1 MIADLVQTLED
12 WILAMAESLWVFPAL
27 YGFAT
32 IDGFFPPIPSES
44 VVIALGALNRSAGVP
59 NLALVLLF
67 AALGAFTGDQIAY
80 QIGKKINVR
89 RLRFMRSERAQAAL
103 DWAERS
109 LERRGASFIIAA
121 RYVPIGRVAVN
132 MTAGAVGYH
141 RPRFM
146 ALTAIAAVT
155 WACYSAVLGMA
166 SGTLLDGQP
175 ILAIAVGIVG
185 GVILGVIV
193 DLVLQWFAKRS
204 GKGGILPEPAAAD
217 DGAPEAGQ
225 AGTARLDREPSHTE
239 RRDSEPDRGRLGP

>member
-1 MIADLVQTLED
+1 MIAELVQTLED
-12 WILAMAESLWVFPAL
+12 WILAMAESVWVFPTL

-59 NLALVLLF
+59 NLGLVLLF

-109 LERRGASFIIAA
+109 LEKRGASFIIAA

-146 ALTAIAAVT
+146 FLTAIAAVT
-155 WACYSAVLGMA
+155 WACYSALLGMA
-166 SGTLLDGQP
+166 SGSLLDGQP
-175 ILAIAVGIVG
+175 IVAIVVGVVG
-185 GVILGVIV
+185 GVVVGIFI

-204 GKGGILPEPAAAD
+204 GKPGPSAPGTTSDD
-217 DGAPEAGQ
+217 DGVLESGGADAS
-225 AGTARLDREPSHTE
+225 ALDNGPPRTE
-239 RRDSEPDRGRLGP
+239 G

>member
-1 MIADLVQTLED
+1 MIAELVQTLED

-44 VVIALGALNRSAGVP
+44 VVIALGSLNRSAGVP
-59 NLALVLLF
+59 NLPLVLLF

-89 RLRFMRSERAQAAL
+89 GLRFMRSERAQAAL

-146 ALTAIAAVT
+146 GLTAIAAVT
-155 WACYSAVLGMA
+155 WACYSALIGIA
-166 SGTLLDGQP
+166 SGSLLEGRP
-175 ILAIAVGIVG
+175 ILAIALGVVG
-185 GVILGVIV
+185 GIILGVIV
-193 DLVLQWFAKRS
+193 DRIIQWLTTRKDH
-204 GKGGILPEPAAAD
+204 PAGPAPSSTVASPAD
-217 DGAPEAGQ
+217 DGAPEVTSSPA
-225 AGTARLDREPSHTE
+225 AGTV
-239 RRDSEPDRGRLGP
+239 RDDEEG

>member
-1 MIADLVQTLED
+1 VSELLDSIALWAEG
-12 WILAMAESLWVFPAL
+12 LAGTPWVFLAV
-27 YGFAT
+27 YAFAT

-44 VVIALGALNRSAGVP
+44 VVIALGSLNRSAGVP
-59 NLALVLLF
+59 NLPLVLLF

-89 RLRFMRSERAQAAL
+89 GLRFMRSERAQAAL

-146 ALTAIAAVT
+146 GLTAIAAVT
-155 WACYSAVLGMA
+155 WACYSALIGIA
-166 SGTLLDGQP
+166 SGSLLEGRP
-175 ILAIAVGIVG
+175 ILAIALGVVG
-185 GVILGVIV
+185 GIILGVIV
-193 DLVLQWFAKRS
+193 DRIIQWLTTRKDRPVA
-204 GKGGILPEPAAAD
+204 PAPSPTVASPAD
-217 DGAPEAGQ
+217 DGAPEVTSSPA
-225 AGTARLDREPSHTE
+225 AGTV
-239 RRDSEPDRGRLGP
+239 RDDEEG